1 MLRWTEE
8 SGVNSLVFLILKLP
22 GRRSAWGPPEGTR
35 LRGGYRVSTQSF
47 APAKSE
53 NFVVIQPE
61 TTYTGTPIKPLAKGL
76 PKTTQSLCPEC
87 SALLEATIFEQD
99 GRVIMKKTCD
109 VHGEFR
115 DTVYSDAKLYL
126 KMEQWEFGDNRGLQN
141 PAVTDAAV
149 CPTDCG
155 LCNMHTSHTG
165 LANVDLTN
173 RCNLTCPVCFANA
186 NAAGYLYEPDV
197 NRIRRMLQALRD
209 ERPVAAR
216 VVQFSGGEPTI
227 HPNFVEIVAM
237 AREMGFS
244 HIQAATN
251 GIKFTN
257 VEFAQRCK
265 EAGLHTLYL
274 QFDGV
279 TDDVYLKTRGEPLI
293 EKKLQCIEN
302 VRKAGMKICFVP
314 TIVKGFNDHQ
324 IGDIIRLALENIDVV
339 SAISF
344 QPVAFTG
351 RISRHEL
358 EEKRFTLSD
367 FAHAVHQQT
376 GICDPYEDW
385 FPLSCVTPFSKL
397 ISALRGDP
405 TISLSC
411 HPHCSLGTYL
421 FVDQNKKGTPVT
433 RFIDVGAM
441 LQDMDMISRKAGAAR
456 IKFFSKLSAWNSL
469 RKHFHADRAPD
480 GLSFE
485 KFLQTL
491 QGLTD
496 KEYGRGKS
504 EKEGFTY
511 KTLMVAGMHFMD
523 HYNYDVERVKR
534 CVIHYAAPNGRI
546 YPFCAYNGGPTFR
559 EQIESTFSMPFSAQ
573 PQMKALKM
581 NGAGACGACGSPTAK
596 NSMVQLS

>member
-1 MLRWTEE
+1 M
-8 SGVNSLVFLILKLP
+8 
-22 GRRSAWGPPEGTR
+22 
-35 LRGGYRVSTQSF
+35 STQTF
-47 APAKSE
+47 APAKAE
-53 NFVVIQPE
+53 KFVIRQPQ
-61 TTYTGTPIKPLAKGL
+61 TTYSGSPIKPVTKGL
-76 PKTTQSLCPEC
+76 PKITQSLCPEC
-87 SALLEATIFEQD
+87 SKLIEAIISEED
-99 GRVIMKKTCD
+99 GRVIMEKTCEE
-109 VHGEFR
+109 HGDFK
-115 DTVYSDAKLYL
+115 DTIYSDAKLYL
-126 KMEQWEFGDNRGLQN
+126 KMEQWTFGDNRGLEN
-141 PAVTDAAV
+141 PKVTDAKE

-155 LCNMHTSHTG
+155 LCNLHTSHTG

-186 NAAGYLYEPDV
+186 NAAGYLYEPGMDEV
-197 NRIRRMLQALRD
+197 RGMLQSLRD
-209 ERPVAAR
+209 EKPVAGR

-227 HPNFVEIVAM
+227 HPQFVEIVKM
-237 AREMGFS
+237 AKDMGFS

-251 GIKFTN
+251 GIKFTDL
-257 VEFAQRCK
+257 EFAQRCK

-279 TDDVYLKTRGEPLI
+279 CDDVYLKTRGENLM
-293 EKKLQCIEN
+293 EKKLKAVEN

-324 IGDIIRLALENIDVV
+324 IGDIINLALENIDCV

-358 EEKRFTLSD
+358 EAKRFTLSD

-376 GICDPYEDW
+376 GICNPYEDW
-385 FPLSCVTPFSKL
+385 FPLACVTPFSKL
-397 ISALRGDP
+397 ISALRGDE
-405 TISLSC
+405 TTTLSC

-433 RFIDVGAM
+433 RFVDIGGM
-441 LQDMDMISRKAGAAR
+441 LQDMDMVARKADKAR
-456 IKFFSKLSAWNSL
+456 IKFFAKLNAWNSL
-469 RKHFHADRAPD
+469 RKHFHADRAPE
-480 GLSFE
+480 GLTFE
-485 KFLQTL
+485 RFLSTL

-496 KEYGRGKS
+496 KTYGRGQS

-534 CVIHYAAPNGRI
+534 CVIHYAAPNGHI

-559 EQIESTFSMPFSAQ
+559 DRIEAAHSMPFSEQ
-573 PQMKALKM
+573 PQMKALV
-581 NGAGACGACGSPTAK
+581 NIG
-596 NSMVQLS
+596 